1 MNAAV
6 AAVFKRDLTLAW
18 LGGAG
23 AAAPLGFFVGATV
36 LVPLAI
42 GADGKLLALI
52 GPPLLWVSAALAAL
66 MTLERVFQADLE
78 DGALDQMLLARAPF
92 EALVLAKGAAAWVA
106 VGGSIALAAA
116 PLALTMQA
124 PLLSLPIIF
133 IDMAIGM
140 IAFFGTGLLAAA
152 LAAGVRRAGVLIA
165 LLVLPFY
172 APPIIFGAAATAAAA
187 RGEGL
192 FTPPFLLLAG
202 CALAALA
209 LGPIGAAAA
218 ARLQAE

>member
-1 MNAAV
+1 MKSAF
-6 AAVFKRDLTLAW
+6 AAVFRRDLNLAW

-42 GADGKLLALI
+42 GADAKLLATI

-92 EALVLAKGAAAWVA
+92 EALVFAKGAAAWTA
-106 VGGSIALAAA
+106 VGLAIAVAAA

-124 PLLSLPIIF
+124 PLSSLPIVF
-133 IDMAIGM
+133 INMAIGM

-187 RGEGL
+187 QGEGL
-192 FTPPFLLLAG
+192 LTPPFLLLSG

-209 LGPIGAAAA
+209 LGPLGAAAA

>member
-1 MNAAV
+1 V
-6 AAVFKRDLTLAW
+6 KLPVTAVFKRDFDLAW

-42 GADGKLLALI
+42 GADSKLLAAI
-52 GPPLLWVSAALAAL
+52 GPPLLWVTAALAAL

-92 EALVLAKGAAAWVA
+92 EALVFAKGAAAWVA
-106 VGGSIALAAA
+106 VGCAIALASA
-116 PLALTMQA
+116 PLALTMQMSIA
-124 PLLSLPIIF
+124 AAPIIV
-133 IDMAIGM
+133 IDMAVGM
-140 IAFFGTGLLAAA
+140 IAFFFTGLLAAA

-192 FTPPFLLLAG
+192 LTAPFLMLCG

-218 ARLQAE
+218 ARLQTE